1 MALTPIL
8 FFWYMWYAGPRMRRW
23 MFIQMEYCYTTLRE
37 VIDQGQLWQQPAEC
51 GKLLRQVLE
60 ALVYIHDRRVIHRD
74 LKPANI
80 FLDAE
85 GNIKIGDFGLATFT
99 TDSSG
104 GSAGR
109 LGASASEPN
118 LYNLSLQRGG
128 AEGVGNLSTLSRDG
142 SNLSLAQLDTN
153 NTDGLSNSLTG
164 GIGTAMY
171 RAPEQEYRPRES
183 MKDTKDSAAATPDK
197 TYDDKADMF
206 SLGVILFEMCHPPF
220 GTGMERLM
228 VMKRLRDNAELP
240 PGFGESYSTEA
251 MANIVRWLVQR
262 QPSQRPT
269 AAQLLASS
277 LVPARVDTD
286 ARYLREITE
295 ALWKPNSSAA
305 MNIISVL
312 FNNSLQKQS
321 AGPMLAAGQ
330 PGSGKSGAQS
340 APVAF
345 TAFTRA
351 LQDALPAVSYD
362 LDVLQHSL
370 NTLQPRKV
378 PRALVGNWFT
388 ATGASA
394 TKAAK
399 QALRQAL
406 HKERAVVTLQYT
418 TALKQRLRLVFEA
431 HGAVHYSP
439 GLLQLRNNP
448 GLALIMRNADR
459 AVARLHS
466 TACTTNTTGDDKGV
480 PGSVCSPALA
490 QFLDPVG
497 QVVVLPSDLVTPF
510 AKLVAF
516 LNLQH
521 SQRYNLGQVYTS
533 LVPPDSPT
541 IEDTPVVAGHDH
553 PFISEE
559 AVYDVVLPL
568 QTNSAGGTGANAGD
582 SAAAGAPTA
591 VTVEQSTVLQ
601 ADFEVLTAAIEC
613 MSKVQPYLPDCAIRV
628 TDPRLMDTILELCA
642 MDILPAEPATVA
654 RKGSSTATA
663 AAAGAPS
670 GDVYDRESLFKII
683 SLASDGIL
691 TAAEVARLITELH
704 TPPQFQKRLLGF
716 VSVFCAVQDRRGSTS
731 SSGASASTGSY
742 LQQGTSAN
750 AGRDPLLLLDALEQV
765 CRLVFVYGVCFSVLF
780 WPTVSLDLCD
790 FLHDCGR
797 DSIWFTNPVTFT
809 SIANFVAAGALR
821 NSTAVR

>member
-1 MALTPIL
+1 
-8 FFWYMWYAGPRMRRW
+8 MRRW

-99 TDSSG
+99 ADDSSG
-104 GSAGR
+104 AKDTKI
-109 LGASASEPN
+109 GASTSEPN
-118 LYNLSLQRGG
+118 LYNLSLRG
-128 AEGVGNLSTLSRDG
+128 ASEDDKLATMSRET
-142 SNLSLAQLDTN
+142 SNLSLAHLDT
-153 NTDGLSNSLTG
+153 DALSNSLTG

-171 RAPEQEYRPRES
+171 RAPEQEYRP
-183 MKDTKDSAAATPDK
+183 KDTNGPEAAVG
-197 TYDDKADMF
+197 YDEKADMF

-220 GTGMERLM
+220 GTGMERLL

-240 PGFGESYSTEA
+240 PGFGTDYSTEA
-251 MANIVRWLVQR
+251 MATIVRWLVQR

-269 AAQLLASS
+269 AAQLLASP

-312 FNNSLQKQS
+312 FNNSINVQKPS
-321 AGPMLAAGQ
+321 TGPVLPAS
-330 PGSGKSGAQS
+330 GSGKSAEGQLGSPLPQRAS
-340 APVAF
+340 GL

-351 LQDALPAVSYD
+351 MQDSMPAVSYD
-362 LDVLQHSL
+362 LDVLQQSL
-370 NTLQPRKV
+370 NALQPRKV
-378 PRALVGNWFT
+378 PRSITNHWFL
-388 ATGASA
+388 AMGPNA

-399 QALRQAL
+399 LALRQEL
-406 HKERAVVTLQYT
+406 HKERAVVTLQYS
-418 TALKQRLRLVFEA
+418 TALKRRLCEVFEA
-431 HGAVHYSP
+431 HGAVQYSP

-448 GLALIMRNADR
+448 GLALMMRNADR
-459 AVARLHS
+459 AVARLHGKPGAECVSGS
-466 TACTTNTTGDDKGV
+466 TCT
-480 PGSVCSPALA
+480 PALA

-497 QVVVLPSDLVTPF
+497 QVVVLPTDLVTPF

-521 SQRYNLGQVYTS
+521 SQRYNISQVYTS

-559 AVYDVVLPL
+559 AVYDVVLPYL
-568 QTNSAGGTGANAGD
+568 PAST
-582 SAAAGAPTA
+582 APSESVATSSVSEA
-591 VTVEQSTVLQ
+591 SQEQSAVLR
-601 ADFEVLTAAIEC
+601 ADFEVLSAAIEA
-613 MSKVQPYLPDCAIRV
+613 MSKFQPFLPDCAIRV
-628 TDPRLMDTILELCA
+628 TDPRLMDSIIELCA
-642 MDILPAEPATVA
+642 LDLHATEAGAATLKPAATS
-654 RKGSSTATA
+654 GTAPPGANA
-663 AAAGAPS
+663 AAATGAS
-670 GDVYDRESLFKII
+670 AGSDQYDRESLFKII

-691 TAAEVARLITELH
+691 TPAEVTRLITELH
-704 TPPQFQKRLLGF
+704 TPAHFQKRLLAF
-716 VSVFCAVQDRRGSTS
+716 VPVFCAVQDRRAA
-731 SSGASASTGSY
+731 GASDTAGSSGSY
-742 LQQGTSAN
+742 LQQGLSAN
-750 AGRDPLLLLDALEQV
+750 SGRDPLMLLDALEQV
-765 CRLVFVYGVCFSVLF
+765 RVL
-780 WPTVSLDLCD
+780 WVWIVAPVS
-790 FLHDCGR
+790 R
-797 DSIWFTNPVTFT
+797 
-809 SIANFVAAGALR
+809 
-821 NSTAVR
+821 